1 MKIYSQRDLR
11 WANEKLGT
19 CTDTIGKSGCK
30 ITCLASFCGK
40 TPTEVNSIIP
50 YVNGCLTNDET
61 AAKALGLYFGGKS
74 TTKPDHDCIAETNH
88 YKSKGVPQH
97 FFILL
102 ADGTC
107 VDPLDLDPKPKKN
120 PYNIV
125 SYRLFKPLE
134 QPMNKDFIK
143 AIEKIVSE
151 DYGDN
156 LNEKE
161 QKDAAKKLIDQH
173 DLFISAS
180 QNVEHMMVE
189 LQEANNRINTLA
201 KEAEEFREQI
211 QELVRTVKYKEFDI
225 EQLNEALESCA
236 NTSTLDKFTLT
247 EIAGAFFRKLINVK
261 K

>member
-1 MKIYSQRDLR
+1 MIFYSQKNPQ
-11 WANEKLGT
+11 WANVKLGT
-19 CTDTIGKSGCK
+19 CADTIGKSGCK
-30 ITCLASFCGK
+30 ITCLASFCGRN
-40 TPTEVNSIIP
+40 PFEVNVLIP

-134 QPMNKDFIK
+134 QPMNKDLVK

-161 QKDAAKKLIDQH
+161 QKDAAKKLINQY

-180 QNVEHMMVE
+180 QNIEHMLVE
-189 LQEANNRINTLA
+189 LQEANDRIKSLTNEVG
-201 KEAEEFREQI
+201 EANLE
-211 QELVRTVKYKEFDI
+211 I
-225 EQLNEALESCA
+225 EQLNKALESCA
-236 NTSTLDKFTLT
+236 NTVTLDNFTLT
-247 EIAGAFFRKLINVK
+247 ELAGAFFRKLIK